1 MTTSKG
7 SGLYKNCDFLP
18 IIKNSKKIIKIIKFS
33 FLAYFDVNIKMS
45 GSDRPFGHRKLRY
58 RPHSTVFPCYAYY
71 CSRTLYIYIYLFTDI
86 YAHDIF
92 TGNKPYIFIRGQLI
106 T

>member
-18 IIKNSKKIIKIIKFS
+18 IIKNSKKILKIIKFGL
-33 FLAYFDVNIKMS
+33 LAYFDVKIKMS

-58 RPHSTVFPCYAYY
+58 RSHSTVFPCYAYY
-71 CSRTLYIYIYLFTDI
+71 RSLILYIYIYRIGL
-86 YAHDIF
+86 
-92 TGNKPYIFIRGQLI
+92 R
-106 T
+106 